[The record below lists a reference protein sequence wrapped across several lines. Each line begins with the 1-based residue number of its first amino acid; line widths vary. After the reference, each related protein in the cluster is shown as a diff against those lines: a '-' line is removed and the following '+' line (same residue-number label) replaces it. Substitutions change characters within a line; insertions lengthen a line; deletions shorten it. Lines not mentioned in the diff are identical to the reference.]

1 MTSTPPINADA
12 PPTSVFGTSMTGS
25 VVVVTGATV
34 VVVGC
39 TDVVTEPATCPPC
52 PAEAAIDVVG
62 EEEDHA
68 TVVDVA
74 PDDGADTGTVVVPAA
89 AAATVVVVLGTVVVA
104 APATVVVVVD
114 GTVVVTATVVVD
126 AGAAVVVVA
135 TAVLIVTEP
144 AEVNVGGPVL
154 DAASRTEF
162 APSRAMTVPSEPHT
176 TETVTEFDA
185 VEAAGAA
192 VHPVAVPPK
201 EKSPDAIPDTASL
214 KVSVYD
220 IVREELGEDGAVHAT
235 VGGVISEPGT
245 GSAWRYGYPSLI
257 DGLMF
262 HTVEKSHAEKVD
274 CVVSW
279 AVVLPTPPAPQRVV
293 ARPEVVVFQ

>member
-1 MTSTPPINADA
+1 M
-12 PPTSVFGTSMTGS
+12 
-25 VVVVTGATV
+25 
-34 VVVGC
+34 VVVGG
-39 TDVVTEPATCPPC
+39 TVVVTEPATCPPW
-52 PAEAAIDVVG
+52 PAEAATEVVG
-62 EEEDHA
+62 AEEDRA

-74 PDDGADTGTVVVPAA
+74 PEDGTDTGTVVVPAA
-89 AAATVVVVLGTVVVA
+89 AATTVVVVLGTVVVV

-135 TAVLIVTEP
+135 TTVLIVTEP

-185 VEAAGAA
+185 VEAAGVA

-214 KVSVYD
+214 KV
-220 IVREELGEDGAVHAT
+220 
-235 VGGVISEPGT
+235 
-245 GSAWRYGYPSLI
+245 
-257 DGLMF
+257 
-262 HTVEKSHAEKVD
+262 
-274 CVVSW
+274 
-279 AVVLPTPPAPQRVV
+279 RV
-293 ARPEVVVFQ
+293 